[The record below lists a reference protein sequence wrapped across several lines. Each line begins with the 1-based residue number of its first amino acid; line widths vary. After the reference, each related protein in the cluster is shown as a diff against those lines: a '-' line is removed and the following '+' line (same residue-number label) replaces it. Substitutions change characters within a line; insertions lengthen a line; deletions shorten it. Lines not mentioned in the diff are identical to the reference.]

1 MQDKLSKFST
11 PFLICPDDV
20 GKRKPDPDGLNLA
33 LEISDSNPKNSI
45 YIGDHRIDIIAGEEA
60 NMITGAAAYGY
71 IPLGDSAKDWKAD
84 YLFNHPKE
92 INDLLVK

>member
-1 MQDKLSKFST
+1 MKERVLKMFNGIIYNT
-11 PFLICPDDV
+11 GTI
-20 GKRKPDPDGLNLA
+20 KTIKKK
-33 LEISDSNPKNSI
+33 KNSI

-71 IPLGDSAKDWKAD
+71 IPLGDSTKTWKAD